1 MKNENIIVIG
11 GGPAGITFSRKLK
24 KLKPESNITMFR
36 PEKHSMVYCAIPYA
50 IEGIFDTTK
59 VYKRDNLVTDVGIN
73 LIRDAVASVDF
84 DKKHVV
90 DNSGNTHEYDTL
102 FISTGASPI
111 RPPIPGANA
120 HNVFTIKT
128 GQDMTEIIDKINNGA
143 KRAIVIGAG
152 AIGIEQAQAYR
163 TRGIETWLIDMAPHA
178 LPNMIDEDMSEPLHL
193 AMKENGIHLAFNAK
207 VENLETYQQGS
218 QTEQLSDSGV
228 CRITLSNGDTID
240 IDPEKDFVCF
250 AVGMKPDLDLF
261 VDSDL
266 KMTRDGI
273 IVDTRMRTN
282 IPDVYAAGDCC
293 TFYSAIDEQ
302 PLGGKLA
309 TNAVP
314 MAKIAARVL
323 AGKDDE
329 YTGFYNGAATCVEDW
344 RIGATGFSVTSA
356 ESRKI
361 ETITGYGETTTLFP
375 MMPGAEVLKVKIVA
389 DKKNMRI
396 IGGQV
401 LSKLSTTDKIDIIT
415 LAIQRNMTLKGLSK
429 LSYSSQPWQSFFPAR
444 NAIVEACENALDN
457 FAINSKSFNYPE
469 LMDCV

>member
-1 MKNENIIVIG
+1 MKNKNIIVIG

-24 KLKPESNITMFR
+24 KLKPETNITMFR

-50 IEGIFDTTK
+50 IEGIFDATK
-59 VYKRDNLVTDVGIN
+59 VYKRDNLVTDVDVT
-73 LIRDAVASVDF
+73 LIRDSVASVNF

-90 DNSGNTHEYDTL
+90 DNSGKIHEYDTL

-120 HNVFTIKT
+120 QNVFTIKT
-128 GQDMTEIIDKINNGA
+128 GQDMTEIIDKISNGT

-178 LPNMIDEDMSEPLHL
+178 LPNMIDEDMSEPLH
-193 AMKENGIHLAFNAK
+193 ATMKKSGIHLAFNAK
-207 VENLETYQQGS
+207 VEKLETE
-218 QTEQLSDSGV
+218 EQSSAGV
-228 CRITLSNGDTID
+228 CRIILSNGETIE

-250 AVGMKPDLDLF
+250 SVGMKPDLDLF
-261 VDSDL
+261 TDSDL

-273 IVDTRMRTN
+273 IIDTRMRTN

-293 TFYSAIDEQ
+293 SFYSAIDEQ
-302 PLGGKLA
+302 PLSGKLA

-344 RIGATGFSVTSA
+344 RVGATGFSVTTA
-356 ESRKI
+356 KNRKI
-361 ETITGYGETTTLFP
+361 DAITGYGETTTLFP

-444 NAIVEACENALDN
+444 NAIIEACENALDN
-457 FAINSKSFNYPE
+457 FAINSESFNYPE